1 MTPKHLDSSSSSSV
15 SGSSCTKI
23 GGGVARRI
31 PLRTPHRTPLKLN
44 TNNSTTKK
52 TPHTKTNDRYI
63 PNRINTNLE
72 AGYHM
77 LTKRDAENIPMGGGG
92 DGNSGSD
99 SSINSNGSSTTS
111 GGGGNGG
118 GGGGGGHMDT
128 VKRKL
133 LSDMCLMTGGGQQT
147 GEKQDKLLNLHSRS
161 VSSSDLSD
169 LVTST
174 FGAGF
179 SISTTSSLMNGNGFR
194 RPGGTRHIPAT
205 PEKILDAP
213 DFRDD
218 FCKTL

>member
-1 MTPKHLDSSSSSSV
+1 
-15 SGSSCTKI
+15 
-23 GGGVARRI
+23 
-31 PLRTPHRTPLKLN
+31 
-44 TNNSTTKK
+44 
-52 TPHTKTNDRYI
+52 
-63 PNRINTNLE
+63 
-72 AGYHM
+72 
-77 LTKRDAENIPMGGGG
+77 
-92 DGNSGSD
+92 
-99 SSINSNGSSTTS
+99 
-111 GGGGNGG
+111 
-118 GGGGGGHMDT
+118 MDT

-194 RPGGTRHIPAT
+194 RPAGTRHIPAT

-218 FCKTL
+218 FCKTHQSSLLFYFQFSFIHLHLFNFSYII